1 MPAPPPHVGDR
12 SLGRGAPAHAHA
24 HGPALHSGGGQLG
37 AGSATDGPGSD
48 AASEAIPAPVTTPI
62 SLAEIEANPAGFS
75 ADSHT
80 ADFAAGVV
88 RGQLTAIPVGGVD
101 TGAGGTA
108 AASSSTGLVTG
119 VAVGGLV
126 FAAAAGVVVWRRR
139 TTTS

>member
-1 MPAPPPHVGDR
+1 M
-12 SLGRGAPAHAHA
+12 
-24 HGPALHSGGGQLG
+24 
-37 AGSATDGPGSD
+37 
-48 AASEAIPAPVTTPI
+48 TTPI

-126 FAAAAGVVVWRRR
+126 VAAAAGVIVWRRR